1 MGHWEPSRPGSM
13 GGLHCPAPG
22 PWASHLI
29 GLCRHEDPHPHCD
42 GGVSESMTT
51 SAKCPARAW
60 GMEGSPRVP
69 ASPPS
74 AARGPLP
81 SSPSAPSDARRPP
94 PPPTPATL
102 LPLRRP
108 SFHSLVLGL
117 LHLSLRPSPASVPPL
132 LFSLLLRT
140 LPAPRPVPPTAPL
153 QPPPLTIPPPSRD
166 ASMATR
172 WLLSGSGGCRGVFA
186 RGGVCGVAGVHSP
199 ACALG
204 VRVCLGCECVFL
216 RLA

>member
-60 GMEGSPRVP
+60 GMGGSPRVP

-117 LHLSLRPSPASVPPL
+117 LHLSLRPSRASVPPL

-140 LPAPRPVPPTAPL
+140 LPAPRPVPPDSTAAAPTPDH
-153 QPPPLTIPPPSRD
+153 PPTQQRCLHGHAL
-166 ASMATR
+166 ASV
-172 WLLSGSGGCRGVFA
+172 WLRGVQGCIRERRRV
-186 RGGVCGVAGVHSP
+186 RGGGRTQPGMRAGRACVPGV
-199 ACALG
+199 
-204 VRVCLGCECVFL
+204 
-216 RLA
+216 

>member
-60 GMEGSPRVP
+60 GMGGSPRVP

-94 PPPTPATL
+94 PPPTPIFPQPCPWPPTSQ
-102 LPLRRP
+102 PPPQPR
-108 SFHSLVLGL
+108 
-117 LHLSLRPSPASVPPL
+117 LSVSPPL
-132 LFSLLLRT
+132 LSASPNPPST
-140 LPAPRPVPPTAPL
+140 QASPPDSTAAAPTPDHPPTQQRCLHGHAL
-153 QPPPLTIPPPSRD
+153 
-166 ASMATR
+166 ASV
-172 WLLSGSGGCRGVFA
+172 WLRGVQGCIRERRRV
-186 RGGVCGVAGVHSP
+186 RGGGRTQPGMRAGRACVPGV
-199 ACALG
+199 
-204 VRVCLGCECVFL
+204 
-216 RLA
+216 